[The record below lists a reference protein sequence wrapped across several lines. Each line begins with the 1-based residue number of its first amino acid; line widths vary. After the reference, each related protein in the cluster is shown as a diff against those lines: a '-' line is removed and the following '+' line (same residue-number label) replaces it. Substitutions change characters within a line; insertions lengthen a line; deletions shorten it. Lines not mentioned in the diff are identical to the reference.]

1 MIRLTLPYPI
11 SANRY
16 WRTYMPKGR
25 RNPVTVVSSEARKYK
40 AAVQKIALDS
50 GVDEPM
56 NGRVEI
62 VYTLYPRQ
70 PKDYRKRM
78 KKDPERWDDTVQCI
92 DLDNAQKVMFDA
104 MKGVV
109 FVDDDRVFR
118 IVGKRVEPDENGAR
132 VEVQVS
138 AM

>member
-16 WRTYMPKGR
+16 WRTYMPKGH
-25 RNPVTVVSSEARKYK
+25 RNPVTVVSGEARKYK

-78 KKDPERWDDTVQCI
+78 KKDPEHWDDTVQCI

-118 IVGKRVEPDENGAR
+118 IVGRRVEPDENGAR